1 MKYIVDSKEVSRDTF
16 YFCQNS
22 EVENK
27 TVVLLANDTDVDDYI
42 NEHPYY
48 DYYVRDDLATYY
60 TKGEKTVKEWF
71 GKGDYYNSSWCPVEE
86 MKKRYNKSKFK
97 DTMTI
102 EGWYTKNGW
111 TLKSET
117 KYIKESHDIPV
128 QEDFEEKLVKTKLFS
143 VKVKND
149 DTIKTINE
157 IREKYGENCIEY
169 VLRDYTFTEII
180 YKDTY
185 KEI

>member
-1 MKYIVDSKEVSRDTF
+1 MKYIVNSKEVSRDTF
-16 YFCQNS
+16 YFCQDAK
-22 EVENK
+22 VENK
-27 TVVLLANDTDVDDYI
+27 SFVLLTNNTDVDDYI
-42 NEHPYY
+42 NEHPNY
-48 DYYVRDDLATYY
+48 DYYIRDDLATYY
-60 TKGEKTVKEWF
+60 TKGEAIVKQWF
-71 GKGDYYNSSWCPVEE
+71 EKESHWYACTLDS
-86 MKKRYNKSKFK
+86 MKKRYIKSKFK
-97 DTMTI
+97 ETMTI

-128 QEDFEEKLVKTKLFS
+128 QEDFEEKEVKTKLFS

-149 DTIKTINE
+149 DTVKTINE
-157 IREKYGENCIEY
+157 IREKYGEYCIEY
-169 VLRDYTFTEII
+169 VLRDYSFTEII